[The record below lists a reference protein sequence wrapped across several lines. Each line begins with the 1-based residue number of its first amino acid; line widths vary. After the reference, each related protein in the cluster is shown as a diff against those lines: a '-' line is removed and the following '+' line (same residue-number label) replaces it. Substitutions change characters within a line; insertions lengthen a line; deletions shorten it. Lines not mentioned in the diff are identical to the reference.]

1 MLTRIRIT
9 TLVALLAVVLAA
21 AAGCG
26 STEQPG
32 PRAGT
37 EKDKIIVA
45 ASIFPLADITKQI
58 AGDRADVITVL
69 PPGASPH
76 TFEPTPDQVKRL
88 SNASLLIQ
96 IGANLDDWAAKA
108 VTSAAPSVTVV
119 KVADGVKLLEPA
131 EEEHHHE
138 GHEGTEGQEKHEE
151 QAEETRHHHHG
162 GPNPHIWLDP
172 VIARDRIVPAVTEG
186 LCKVDPEGAEI
197 YRQNARKYQDELTAL
212 DQEVRQ
218 QTVPLTN
225 RSFISF
231 HNAWT
236 YYAARYGLKEA
247 AVIEQFPGQEPP
259 AKWLAEVVETAR
271 KTGAKTVFAEPQLS
285 SKAAEVIAAEFGGK
299 VLILDPLG
307 DPGLPDRDG
316 YLKLIRY
323 NTAVLVQGLK

>member
-1 MLTRIRIT
+1 MLIRIRIS

-21 AAGCG
+21 AGGCG

-32 PRAGT
+32 TRAGT
-37 EKDKIIVA
+37 ENDKIIVA

-76 TFEPTPDQVKRL
+76 TFEPTPDQVRQL
-88 SNASLLIQ
+88 SRASLLIQ
-96 IGANLDDWAAKA
+96 VGANLDEWAAKA
-108 VTSAAPSVTVV
+108 VISAAPGVTVV
-119 KVADGVKLLEPA
+119 KVADGVSLLAGRYEHTEHA
-131 EEEHHHE
+131 EEAGHHH
-138 GHEGTEGQEKHEE
+138 
-151 QAEETRHHHHG
+151 A

-172 VIARDRIVPAVTEG
+172 VIARDHIVPAVADG
-186 LCKVDPEGAEI
+186 LCKVDPEGAEF
-197 YRQNARKYQDELTAL
+197 YRQNAARYREELTVL
-212 DQEVRQ
+212 DDETRRR
-218 QTVPLTN
+218 TAGLAN
-225 RSFISF
+225 KSFISF

-271 KTGAKTVFAEPQLS
+271 KTGAKTIFAEPQLS

-307 DPGLPDRDG
+307 DPGLPDRNN
-316 YLKLIRY
+316 YLELIRY
-323 NTAVLVQGLK
+323 NTAILVQGLK